1 MTKKIAIL
9 LSIFILGLGIFA
21 YWAVGNSL
29 PRFSKLGIVEIR
41 DAIPFLAKKEITVLT
56 YNIAHGQGVK
66 DEPTDWRGEKYTI
79 QKLDAIALVIR
90 SAKVDFALLQ
100 EVDEDSDR
108 SYHLNQAEYLAKQAG
123 FPFIACATLWDE
135 NYLPFPFWPP
145 EEHLGQVKAANCT
158 LSKYPLSDH
167 ERLVF
172 DKPESNPTWY
182 NWGYIDR
189 GAQKVTAQVGKFKV
203 DLVNTHFE
211 AWDIPSRH
219 KQAKRLAGWI
229 DQFTNPTI
237 IGGDFNA
244 IPPSAEKRTGFK
256 DDLKDDYSTDKTLA
270 LFTKYLGS
278 PESSFEIIEADKEP
292 AQEFTF
298 PANEP
303 NRTLDYLFVIHGA
316 NLLSARIL
324 DWAGD
329 ASDHLPVWATVN
341 IVPSHMPTPAANN
354 PNRMDAPQ

>member
-1 MTKKIAIL
+1 MTKKILVIIFL
-9 LSIFILGLGIFA
+9 LVLALGTFT

-29 PRFSKLGIVEIR
+29 PRHSRLDIR
-41 DAIPFLAKKEITVLT
+41 SIGDAIPFLAKKQVTLIT

-66 DEPTDWRGEKYTI
+66 DEPTDWRGKDYTLK
-79 QKLDAIALVIR
+79 KLDAIAKVIR

-108 SYHLNQAEYLAKQAG
+108 TYHVHQAEYLAERAG

-145 EEHLGQVKAANCT
+145 EEHLGQVKAANCI
-158 LSKYPLSDH
+158 LSKYPISNH

-172 DKPESNPTWY
+172 DKPASNPAWY

-189 GAQKVTAQVGKFKV
+189 GAQKVTAEVGNFKV

-211 AWDIPSRH
+211 AWDIDSRH
-219 KQAKRLAGWI
+219 KQAKRLAKWVTH
-229 DQFTNPTI
+229 FSNPTI

-244 IPPSAEKRTGFK
+244 IPSSATKRTQFK
-256 DDLKDDYSTDKTLA
+256 DDPRDDYSNDETIEVFQSTLRNA
-270 LFTKYLGS
+270 T
-278 PESSFEIIEADKEP
+278 SSFQIIDDDQRIKNK
-292 AQEFTF
+292 FTF
-298 PANEP
+298 PASEP
-303 NRTLDYLFVIHGA
+303 NRTLDYLFTLNGA
-316 NLLSARIL
+316 QFLTTRIL

-329 ASDHLPVWATVN
+329 ASDHLPVWAKVS
-341 IVPSHMPTPAANN
+341 IVPSQTPTPAADN